1 MRDETVPSSPVF
13 FRLIRRNM
21 LLVVAVLLL
30 GAALFPAPLQ
40 PPADL
45 AQPPNPAKAAW
56 FLLWIQELLSY
67 SNRFAYLMLAGVTV
81 FALLPLWRRQPPAT
95 AAIWFERRQWPVI
108 LLTLLTVAG
117 LLLLTLIA
125 SLWRGENWAFIW

>member
-21 LLVVAVLLL
+21 LLLVVVLLL
-30 GAALFPAPLQ
+30 GAWLFPAPLQ

-67 SNRFAYLMLAGVTV
+67 SNRFAYLMLAGVAG

-108 LLTLLTVAG
+108 LLTLLTLAG
-117 LLLLTLIA
+117 LILLTLIA

>member
-21 LLVVAVLLL
+21 LLLVVVLLL
-30 GAALFPAPLQ
+30 GAWLFPAPLQ

-67 SNRFAYLMLAGVTV
+67 SNRFAYLMLAGVAG
-81 FALLPLWRRQPPAT
+81 FALLPLWRRQPPTT

-108 LLTLLTVAG
+108 LLTLLTLAG
-117 LLLLTLIA
+117 LILLTLIA